1 LGLVDM
7 LRAALRWTRRPS
19 VRVRTSRDQKADGWA
34 NHGHIS
40 ASRRSFTEDVKWTLS
55 WPSCLTGLPITQG
68 VQSGILI
75 GLTPIGELRAL
86 IGDREG
92 GASGDCPFLL

>member
-1 LGLVDM
+1 MDPFM
-7 LRAALRWTRRPS
+7 ALLPDHTPE
-19 VRVRTSRDQKADGWA
+19 DAD
-34 NHGHIS
+34 
-40 ASRRSFTEDVKWTLS
+40 
-55 WPSCLTGLPITQG
+55 TGLPITQG

-92 GASGDCPFLL
+92 GASGDCPLP